1 MDYNN
6 IFTALKNNNF
16 TEEEYEKII
25 SLCRNKIYEQ
35 TDIYYANQIYELNND
50 FIKAISKLHF
60 ENKISESL
68 ISFNIK
74 FNYKYFIITLS
85 NRQSYCSTFGGISSE
100 NNIHIVD
107 TNNDNC
113 YNLFG
118 HNIILKF
125 KNIIN
130 LDMTEYEIKNIL
142 NSIFYI
148 YQPNELIVW

>member
-6 IFTALKNNNF
+6 IFTALKNNNL

-25 SLCRNKIYEQ
+25 ILCQNKIYEQ
-35 TDIYYANQIYELNND
+35 TDIYYANKINQLNND
-50 FIKAISKLHF
+50 FIKETSNLHF
-60 ENKISESL
+60 QHKISESL

-85 NRQSYCSTFGGISSE
+85 NRQSYCSAFGGISSE
-100 NNIHIVD
+100 NNIHIID

-118 HNIILKF
+118 NNIILKF

>member
-6 IFTALKNNNF
+6 ILISLKNNIF

-25 SLCRNKIYEQ
+25 SLCQNKIYEQ
-35 TDIYYANQIYELNND
+35 TDIYYTNKIYEINND
-50 FIKAISKLHF
+50 FIKDITNLHF
-60 ENKISESL
+60 QNKLSESL

-85 NRQSYCSTFGGISSE
+85 NKQSFCAGFGGISSE

-107 TNNDNC
+107 THTENC

-118 HNIILKF
+118 NNIILKF

-142 NSIFYI
+142 NNMFYI

>member
-25 SLCRNKIYEQ
+25 ILCRNKIYEQ
-35 TDIYYANQIYELNND
+35 TDIYYANKINELNND
-50 FIKAISKLHF
+50 FIKETSNLHF
-60 ENKISESL
+60 QHKILESL

-85 NRQSYCSTFGGISSE
+85 NRQSYCSAFGSISSE

-107 TNNDNC
+107 THNDNC

-118 HNIILKF
+118 NNIIFKF

-130 LDMTEYEIKNIL
+130 VDMTEYEIKNIL
-142 NSIFYI
+142 NNMFYI